1 MNNQLVRLQQIT
13 AAALDLALSDLQK
26 IRQKQTQHRHAI
38 AQLRRRK
45 QTLEQQH
52 VGEHLS
58 DHIQQFQTWKRWCHR
73 EIVRHNTALAELA
86 VESEIQEHRARLQF
100 GRNQVAGKLAT
111 NAVDRQQRKLIRKEE
126 ALRSF

>member
-1 MNNQLVRLQQIT
+1 MNNQLVRLQQVT

-26 IRQKQTQHRHAI
+26 IQQKQTQHRDAI

-45 QTLEQQH
+45 QILEHQH

-58 DHIQQFQTWKRWCHR
+58 DHIRQLQTWKRWCHR
-73 EIVRHNTALAELA
+73 EIVKHNTALAELV

-111 NAVDRQQRKLIRKEE
+111 TAVDRHQRRLTRKKEAIR
-126 ALRSF
+126 SC